1 MKLRGFEKVSTYIN
15 KEFEL
20 PKRQTL
26 HSAGYDFCILEDI
39 VFKPN
44 QKVMI
49 NSGVKVYMQKDEFL
63 QIHIRSSIGAKKN
76 LRLMNSVGIID
87 ADYYNDPKT
96 EGHIM
101 FPIINCG
108 DKEVVLKKGE
118 RITQGIFLKYLT
130 VDNDEKVKKES
141 RKGGFGSTEK

>member
-15 KEFEL
+15 EEFEL
-20 PKRQTL
+20 PRRKTL
-26 HSAGYDFCILEDI
+26 YSAGYDFCLLEDI
-39 VFKPN
+39 VLLPN

-49 NSGVKVYMQKDEFL
+49 KSGVKVYMQKDEFL

-87 ADYYNDPKT
+87 ADYYNDRET

-101 FPIINCG
+101 FPVINCG
-108 DKEVVLKKGE
+108 DKEVILKKGE

-130 VDNDEKVKKES
+130 VDNDEKVKKEL
-141 RKGGFGSTEK
+141 RQGGFGSTKK